1 MLLCF
6 FITSVRVRNSLRNS
20 KTLKLSN
27 SKTLKNPKVNELTHE
42 QQHIKNEL
50 ETAQQAVVAAEL
62 QLALAAA
69 TLDRLSENAPEAT
82 PYLSMEYL
90 DKAIELVNSVEC
102 EVVCNLLEKNLRN

>member
-1 MLLCF
+1 MNKL
-6 FITSVRVRNSLRNS
+6 TS
-20 KTLKLSN
+20 
-27 SKTLKNPKVNELTHE
+27 E
-42 QQHIKNEL
+42 QQYIKNEL